1 MEAALNARNQE
12 LRQGRPEYQYAQF
25 KPEIV
30 KLTDRIERICAAAV
44 RKGHYCHVV
53 RTCLVHR
60 GGGGGRGWV
69 VVVVSDGGIGGGNEW
84 WMIVSPVPDCG
95 RPNSYASDCDVL
107 RTLWHDGGG
116 AQWCARGWDVLP

>member
-60 GGGGGRGWV
+60 GGGGGGGRGWWWWWSVMVVLV
-69 VVVVSDGGIGGGNEW
+69 VVMSGG
-84 WMIVSPVPDCG
+84 
-95 RPNSYASDCDVL
+95 
-107 RTLWHDGGG
+107 
-116 AQWCARGWDVLP
+116 